1 MKSLSH
7 LCILIFLFFCAK
19 TQAQDDDF
27 NYELTLGHDNDFTVF
42 GTRTD
47 WHYTYG
53 IHLDFAWLPE
63 NKTFLSRLFT
73 HKEGYMQRTGLH
85 IQAYTPDYSIIRQ
98 LVNTRQPYA
107 GWGYADFET
116 TYAFKHSFF
125 KLKLDLGILG
135 PAVQA
140 GEIQNFI
147 HQYVSYDILV
157 NQWDDQIPNK
167 LGVNLNASYASEIF
181 NTKWM
186 GIYGKADA
194 SVGTI
199 FTFVEPALHFR
210 LGKFETI
217 SKTNSQR
224 NTLLARGAKEFFV
237 EGSLAAK
244 YSVYNATIEDAD
256 ANGTILVPD
265 DLVNHLYLNAS
276 LGAFISL
283 KRYSLGLK
291 WNYTDGEI
299 KGNKP
304 HRYIVLKGSY
314 RFK

>member
-1 MKSLSH
+1 MKVFNR
-7 LCILIFLFFCAK
+7 LCISFLMFFCAVLH
-19 TQAQDDDF
+19 AQ
-27 NYELTLGHDNDFTVF
+27 NNGYKYELTIGHDNDFTVF

-53 IHLDFAWLPE
+53 IHLDIAWLPE
-63 NKTFLSRLFT
+63 KETVLSRLFT
-73 HKEGYMQRTGLH
+73 SKEGYMQRAGLH
-85 IQAYTPDYSIIRQ
+85 IQAYTPDYSITRQ
-98 LVNTRQPYA
+98 LVNIRQPYA
-107 GWGYADFET
+107 GWGYADFEA
-116 TYAFKHSFF
+116 TYAFKQSFF

-167 LGVNLNASYASEIF
+167 LGVNLNTSYASEVF
-181 NTKWM
+181 NTKWV
-186 GIYGKADA
+186 GIYGKVDA

-199 FTFVEPALHFR
+199 FTFVEPALHLR
-210 LGKFETI
+210 LGKFETV

-224 NTLLARGAKEFFV
+224 NTLFAKGSQEFFF

-244 YSVYNATIEDAD
+244 YSIYNATIEDAD
-256 ANGTILVPD
+256 ANGTVLVPD
-265 DLVNHLYLNAS
+265 SLVNHFYINAS

-304 HRYIVLKGSY
+304 HRYLVLKGSF
-314 RFK
+314 RFN